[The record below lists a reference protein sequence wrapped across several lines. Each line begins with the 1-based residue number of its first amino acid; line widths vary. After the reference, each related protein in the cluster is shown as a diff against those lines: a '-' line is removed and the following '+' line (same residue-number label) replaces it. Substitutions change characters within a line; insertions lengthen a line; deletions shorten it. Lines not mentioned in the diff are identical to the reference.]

1 MPTGLLSKLK
11 AAKIELLAIITVVK
25 SQIKVLESLRQFELA
40 EGTEQFTVMR
50 KNINRVVGD
59 RKAFCSEIKDILD
72 DLAAIEGGVN

>member
-1 MPTGLLSKLK
+1 MK

-50 KNINRVVGD
+50 KNINKVVGD
-59 RKAFCSEIKDILD
+59 RKAFCSDIKDILD

>member
-1 MPTGLLSKLK
+1 MPTELLSKMK

-50 KNINRVVGD
+50 KNINKVVGD
-59 RKAFCSEIKDILD
+59 RKAFCSDIKDILD